1 MEIVEL
7 EHVQDGLPAFDLA
20 DLHAA
25 MTRLLG
31 DDIPLPPA
39 SATWTTSGVDR
50 SELALLILYLEGEL
64 GIGFPSDLIE
74 AIETVDDLLYYVTT
88 KQGHRS

>member
-1 MEIVEL
+1 
-7 EHVQDGLPAFDLA
+7 
-20 DLHAA
+20 
-25 MTRLLG
+25 
-31 DDIPLPPA
+31 
-39 SATWTTSGVDR
+39 
-50 SELALLILYLEGEL
+50 LLILYLEGEL